1 MKKIHLI
8 LLCSILSIFLFSC
21 NNSDDDNVVIY
32 PVNEDV
38 ILENVN
44 YGSHERHKMDVFL
57 PADRNTSKTKILVM
71 IHGGGWIG
79 GDKSDFNE
87 IINKNNIEE
96 LKKQFPDIAVFTLNY
111 RLATATTNQY
121 PAAEQD
127 IKSAMDFIFNN
138 AKSYQVNANATYI
151 LGGSAGAHL
160 AALYTV
166 KNPSS
171 RLIGTIGI
179 SGAYE
184 LKSLYTDGNDEAR
197 AVLETFLGGTP
208 DTKAEN
214 YFNASPFNFVKPATT
229 KYLLLHGTGDELV
242 PISQANKFETELKN
256 KNNNVQTFYY
266 SGGHGI
272 PPEHLGQGI
281 EIIKDF
287 LK

>member
-1 MKKIHLI
+1 MKKIQLI
-8 LLCSILSIFLFSC
+8 LLCSILSILLFSC
-21 NNSDDDNVVIY
+21 NDDDENVVIY
-32 PVNEDV
+32 PVNEGV
-38 ILENVN
+38 ILENVS
-44 YGSHERHKMDVFL
+44 YGEHERHKMDVFL

-79 GDKSDFNE
+79 GDKSDFDA
-87 IINKNNIEE
+87 ILDRNNIEE

-121 PAAEQD
+121 PVAEQD
-127 IKSAMDFIFNN
+127 IKSAMDFIFRS
-138 AKSYQVNANATYI
+138 AKSYQVNANTTYI

-160 AALYTV
+160 AALYAV

-171 RLIGTIGI
+171 RLIGIIGI

-197 AVLETFLGGTP
+197 TVLETFLGGTP
-208 DTKAEN
+208 DTKEEN
-214 YFNASPFNFVKPATT
+214 YFNASPYNFVQPATT

-242 PISQANKFETELKN
+242 PISQAYKFETELKN

-272 PPEHLGQGI
+272 PPENLGQGI

>member
-1 MKKIHLI
+1 MKKIQLI
-8 LLCSILSIFLFSC
+8 LMCSILSIFLFNC
-21 NNSDDDNVVIY
+21 NNSDDDNVIIY

-38 ILENVN
+38 ILENVS

-79 GDKSDFNE
+79 GDKSDFDA

-127 IKSAMDFIFNN
+127 IKSAMDFIFRS
-138 AKSYQVNANATYI
+138 AKNYQVNANATYI

-160 AALYTV
+160 AALYAV

-171 RLIGTIGI
+171 RLIGIIGI

-184 LKSLYTDGNDEAR
+184 LKSLYTDGNNEAR
-197 AVLETFLGGTP
+197 TVLETFLGGTP

-214 YFNASPFNFVKPATT
+214 YFNASPYNFVKATTT
-229 KYLLLHGTGDELV
+229 KYLLLHGTEDELV
-242 PISQANKFETELKN
+242 PISQANKFENELKN
-256 KNNNVQTFYY
+256 KNINVQTFYY

-272 PPEHLGQGI
+272 PPEHSEQGI

>member
-1 MKKIHLI
+1 MKKIQLI

-21 NNSDDDNVVIY
+21 NNSDDENVIIY

-79 GDKSDFNE
+79 GDKSDFD
-87 IINKNNIEE
+87 IILDRNNIEE

-138 AKSYQVNANATYI
+138 ANSYQVNANATYI

-197 AVLETFLGGTP
+197 TVLETFLGGTP

-229 KYLLLHGTGDELV
+229 KYLLLHGTGDDLV

-256 KNNNVQTFYY
+256 KNINVKTFYY

-272 PPEHLGQGI
+272 PPEHLEQGI
-281 EIIKDF
+281 EIIKEF

>member
-8 LLCSILSIFLFSC
+8 LLCSILSILLFSC
-21 NNSDDDNVVIY
+21 NGDDENVVIY

-38 ILENVN
+38 ILENVS

-79 GDKSDFNE
+79 GDKSDFDA
-87 IINKNNIEE
+87 ILDRNNIEE

-111 RLATATTNQY
+111 RLATANTNQY

-127 IKSAMDFIFNN
+127 IKSAMDFIFRSAN
-138 AKSYQVNANATYI
+138 SYQVNANTTYI

-197 AVLETFLGGTP
+197 TVLETFLGGTP

-229 KYLLLHGTGDELV
+229 KFLLLHGTGDELV

-281 EIIKDF
+281 EIITDF

>member
-1 MKKIHLI
+1 MKKIQLI
-8 LLCSILSIFLFSC
+8 LLCSILSIFLLSC
-21 NNSDDDNVVIY
+21 NNSDDSNVFIY

-38 ILENVN
+38 ILENVS

-79 GDKSDFNE
+79 GDKSDFDV
-87 IINKNNIEE
+87 ILDRNNIEE

-111 RLATATTNQY
+111 RLATATENQY

-166 KNPSS
+166 KNPSA
-171 RLIGTIGI
+171 RLVGTIGI

-184 LKSLYTDGNDEAR
+184 LKSLYTDGNNEAR
-197 AVLETFLGGTP
+197 MVLETFLGGTP
-208 DTKAEN
+208 DTKEEN
-214 YFNASPFNFVKPATT
+214 YFKASPYNFVQPATT

-242 PISQANKFETELKN
+242 PISQANKFEVELKN
-256 KNNNVQTFYY
+256 KNINVKTFYY

-272 PPEHLGQGI
+272 PGEHLEQGI
-281 EIIKDF
+281 EMIKEF

>member
-1 MKKIHLI
+1 MKKLKVIQLYSI
-8 LLCSILSIFLFSC
+8 LLLLFVGC
-21 NNSDDDNVVIY
+21 NSTDNDITY

-38 ILENVN
+38 ILENIS
-44 YGSHERHKMDVFL
+44 YGPHERNKMDVLL
-57 PADRNTSKTKILVM
+57 PSGRNTSKTKVLVL

-79 GDKSDFNE
+79 GDKSDFDA
-87 IINKNNIEE
+87 IIDRNNIEE

-111 RLATATTNQY
+111 RLATLDGNQF

-127 IKSAMDFIFNN
+127 IKMALDFIFTN
-138 AKSYQVNANATYI
+138 ANSYQVNANATYI

-166 KNPSS
+166 KNPSA
-171 RLIGTIGI
+171 RLKGTIGI
-179 SGAYE
+179 SGAYD

-197 AVLETFLGGTP
+197 TVLQTFLGGTP

-214 YFNASPFNFVKPATT
+214 YFNASPYNFVQPATT
-229 KYLLLHGTGDELV
+229 KYLLLHGTSDELV
-242 PISQANKFETELKN
+242 PISQAHKFEAELKN
-256 KNNNVQTFYY
+256 KNINVQTFYY

-272 PPEHLGQGI
+272 PPQHLEQGV